1 MFQDMFIG
9 AYCNLSEIWAA
20 VGLPPQTPW
29 LRGGRGGWRQMPHYI
44 CLGHKQY
51 MPLQQA
57 RGRNGQEGS

>member
-29 LRGGRGGWRQMPHYI
+29 LRGGRGVSSMRHPSLLLLVATRRVCAMTVST
-44 CLGHKQY
+44 
-51 MPLQQA
+51 
-57 RGRNGQEGS
+57 RNSS